1 MLLLSFK
8 LWWYE
13 NLVKKD
19 KVELSTSYQLKIQ
32 KWVIFSCHI
41 YSSEAWSIQFSSS
54 EMFQFHLHL
63 AQTHFSK
70 GPIFADFSLSDK

>member
-1 MLLLSFK
+1 MK
-8 LWWYE
+8 T
-13 NLVKKD
+13 LVKED
-19 KVELSTSYQLKIQ
+19 KVELSTPYQLKIQ

-41 YSSEAWSIQFSSS
+41 YSSEAWRTQFSGS

-70 GPIFADFSLSDK
+70 GPIFADFALSDK